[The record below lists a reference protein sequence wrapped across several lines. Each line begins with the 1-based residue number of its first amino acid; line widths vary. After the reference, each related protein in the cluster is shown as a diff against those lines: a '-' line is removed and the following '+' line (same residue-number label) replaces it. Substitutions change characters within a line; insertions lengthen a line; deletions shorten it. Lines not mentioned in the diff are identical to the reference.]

1 MEFITDFR
9 WKVKISSEGSINT
22 NFNFFFQL
30 YAKLLSDSSG
40 YTDYMDMA
48 RSFKRLLGEANNTTN
63 EI

>member
-9 WKVKISSEGSINT
+9 WKVKISSEGSVNT

-40 YTDYMDMA
+40 YTE
-48 RSFKRLLGEANNTTN
+48 KLKQT
-63 EI
+63 